1 MLARAGRGFDF
12 GIAAR
17 RPQGHARERQM
28 INPFRIGSFR
38 LGSFRFGLPLLG
50 VLVLS
55 VLWPEYAPAQNYP
68 MRPITMIVPFAAG
81 GLTDVPARVL
91 AAMLQ
96 ERIGQNIVVENKPGG
111 SGTLGGSYAVRAAP
125 DGYTLFANSIADAQN
140 LYFLPVPYN
149 AIDDFAMIGMIVEG
163 PPLVLIVD
171 AALPYKSLDELLADA
186 RANPNKISF
195 GTSGPATSPAM
206 ALAQLNALGKTAIAG
221 VPFNGSGEAARNVT
235 ASGVQGAFAFYAQAK
250 PLADSGKV
258 RALAI
263 ASPQRIA
270 TWPEVPT
277 MQELGFPNF
286 DYRGFVGL
294 ASPAKTPAPIIAYL
308 NKALNDVVQSQDFK
322 SRMAAL
328 GMTVPAENTPE
339 GLADYM
345 RRETKR
351 QGELAALTGI
361 KMTTPRRIDQNI
373 SSEADQIGHYWDLA
387 GQ

>member
-1 MLARAGRGFDF
+1 MTNPS
-12 GIAAR
+12 R
-17 RPQGHARERQM
+17 R
-28 INPFRIGSFR
+28 S
-38 LGSFRFGLPLLG
+38 LSRFGLPLFGAL
-50 VLVLS
+50 LAL
-55 VLWPEYAPAQNYP
+55 LLPTEAMAQTYP
-68 MRPITMIVPFAAG
+68 NHPITMIVPFAAG
-81 GLTDVPARVL
+81 RLTDVPARVL
-91 AAMLQ
+91 AGMMQ
-96 ERIGQNIVVENKPGG
+96 ERIGQTIIVENKPGG

-163 PPLVLIVD
+163 PPLVLIID
-171 AALPYKSLDELLADA
+171 AALPYKTLDELLADA

-206 ALAQLNALGKTAIAG
+206 ALAQLNSLGKTAIAG

-263 ASPQRIA
+263 ARPQRIA
-270 TWPEVPT
+270 TWSEVPT

-286 DYRGFVGL
+286 DYGGFVGL
-294 ASPAKTPAPIIAYL
+294 AAPAKTPAPVIAYL
-308 NKALNDVVQSQDFK
+308 NKALNDVVQSEEFR

-328 GMTVPAENTPE
+328 GMTVPADNTPE
-339 GLADYM
+339 HLADTM
-345 RRETKR
+345 RRETIHQR
-351 QGELAALTGI
+351 ELAALTGI
-361 KMTTPRRIDQNI
+361 KMTTPP
-373 SSEADQIGHYWDLA
+373 H
-387 GQ
+387 

>member
-1 MLARAGRGFDF
+1 MTNPARLNPLRIFLPQFGAVLAGA
-12 GIAAR
+12 
-17 RPQGHARERQM
+17 
-28 INPFRIGSFR
+28 
-38 LGSFRFGLPLLG
+38 LLG
-50 VLVLS
+50 
-55 VLWPEYAPAQNYP
+55 APLPTDAAAQNYP
-68 MRPITMIVPFAAG
+68 NHPITMIVPFAAG

-91 AAMLQ
+91 AGMLN
-96 ERIGQNIVVENKPGG
+96 ELIGQTVIVENKPGG
-111 SGTLGGSYAVRAAP
+111 SGTLGGAYAVRAAP
-125 DGYTLFANSIADAQN
+125 DGYTLFANSIADTQN

-163 PPLVLIVD
+163 PPLVLIID
-171 AALPYKSLDELLADA
+171 AALPYKSLAELLADA
-186 RANPNKISF
+186 KANPSKISF

-206 ALAQLNALGKTAIAG
+206 ALAQINALAKTEIAG
-221 VPFNGSGEAARNVT
+221 VPYAGSGEAARNVS

-270 TWPEVPT
+270 TWSEVPT

-294 ASPAKTPAPIIAYL
+294 AAPLNTPAPIIAYL
-308 NKALNDVVQSQDFK
+308 NKQLNDVVQSQEFR
-322 SRMAAL
+322 SRMEML

-339 GLADYM
+339 RLAEYM

-361 KMTTPRRIDQNI
+361 KMTAPQ
-373 SSEADQIGHYWDLA
+373 H
-387 GQ
+387 